1 MYARTRLITI
11 ARPLLAMLVLLSL
24 LSMAAPKPTHAAGGA
39 KSYEELANHFVQYG
53 ATAKA
58 YFTLVITQEDGRT
71 AYGTHGLIHSYN
83 QSNQTF
89 SGDITPLFSD
99 RTSGTNQQ
107 PFSLARV
114 DDSSSVTIQRT
125 GTNSYKAII
134 TSKNYGYQ
142 TVVNQSRTS
151 YSKMLIG
158 WSDTIGWG
166 SGKALYAISFNEAF
180 LLG

>member
-1 MYARTRLITI
+1 MYTRTRLITI

-24 LSMAAPKPTHAAGGA
+24 LSLAAPKPTHAATGA
-39 KSYEELANHFVQYG
+39 LTFEELASFFVQYR
-53 ATAKA
+53 ATSKA
-58 YFTLVITQEDGRT
+58 YFTVVITQEDGRT
-71 AYGTHGLIHSYN
+71 AYGQGLIHSYN